1 MADETTESTSPSPS
15 QDGDMGVVNA
25 FLSATSPY
33 ASEPDT
39 TDPAGAEDTAP
50 VNPFE
55 ADAESSPAPEQDATA
70 TVDGA
75 AEQEKPNDLLAALG
89 ELESDERDI
98 MLERFNEWLTSQGQP
113 TEAPIQPEAEAAA
126 ETPAPQVQHAN
137 IAPVADPF
145 SEDDLMD
152 PASFTQKFSNHM
164 AVMGREVQRN
174 IWDSMIPAVGMIV
187 DTALATV
194 LAQRDNPALSGREN
208 ELASIIAKARAASP
222 DASTSELATKAAEAL
237 MRDAKTLEVVKKLQA
252 RGQKIDG
259 RSGKPQTTPASSGA
273 RSGNGQFTSTKPQ
286 LSPLAQTIQQ
296 MVSLNGR

>member
-1 MADETTESTSPSPS
+1 MADENTTESTPTPSS
-15 QDGDMGVVNA
+15 DGDMGVVNA
-25 FLSATSPY
+25 FLSATSSY

-70 TVDGA
+70 EVDGE
-75 AEQEKPNDLLAALG
+75 AEQAKPNDLMAALG
-89 ELESDERDI
+89 ELAADERDI
-98 MLERFNEWLTSQGQP
+98 MLERFNEWLTSQGQA
-113 TEAPIQPEAEAAA
+113 TEAPIQPEAEAAEA
-126 ETPAPQVQHAN
+126 QAPQVQHAN
-137 IAPVADPF
+137 IAPVAEPF
-145 SEDDLMD
+145 SDDDLMD

-222 DASTSELATKAAEAL
+222 DASTSDLASKAAEAL

-273 RSGNGQFTSTKPQ
+273 RNGNGQFTPNKPQ

-296 MVSLNGR
+296 MVALNGR